1 MRKSIQFV
9 VLLALLLSIKH
20 VGSLNQYRMCC
31 RTQALNRVA
40 FLRGLP
46 TTLKLETVHE
56 CQRSPGTDDIVR
68 CTEQGALLR
77 YGFCM
82 TYEEGQG
89 TFVGRC
95 QSFEVQGHINMCPKN
110 LQGSYLSQQISQSS
124 ISTCMCGPLA
134 IQSLM
139 AFWIDFGSLYAVWCW
154 EGGPSMSRGTACGR
168 HRCRCIIHALMVR
181 GNVQGDC
188 LWQAQ
193 MPLHYPCTDG
203 ERQCPGGLLAA
214 GTDASACIIHAPMLI
229 RGTINVQGDC
239 LWQAYRWYSHTF
251 AFTDSGWS
259 MQVMPE
265 VEK

>member
-1 MRKSIQFV
+1 MLQNASIEQGGFPPWF
-9 VLLALLLSIKH
+9 AYNS
-20 VGSLNQYRMCC
+20 
-31 RTQALNRVA
+31 
-40 FLRGLP
+40 
-46 TTLKLETVHE
+46 ETGNCE

-139 AFWIDFGSLYAVWCW
+139 AF
-154 EGGPSMSRGTACGR
+154 
-168 HRCRCIIHALMVR
+168 
-181 GNVQGDC
+181 
-188 LWQAQ
+188 
-193 MPLHYPCTDG
+193 
-203 ERQCPGGLLAA
+203 
-214 GTDASACIIHAPMLI
+214 
-229 RGTINVQGDC
+229 
-239 LWQAYRWYSHTF
+239 
-251 AFTDSGWS
+251 
-259 MQVMPE
+259 
-265 VEK
+265 